1 MNPHYFSKQQET
13 PLHEKKVRV
22 TLRGHLL
29 HFTTGSGV
37 FSKTKIDDG
46 SFLLIEKSDIPETV
60 TNILDLGCGYGPVG
74 IAMAKVFPKAKI
86 VMSDINERAIF
97 LTQKNIRQNKIQN
110 ATAIQSDG
118 FENIKETFDVIL
130 LNPPQ
135 TAGKEICFKLIRE
148 SKDHLNK
155 NGTLQLVARHQ
166 KGGKSLSEYMKVV
179 FGNVKEIAKN
189 KGYRIYVSMNK

>member
-1 MNPHYFSKQQET
+1 
-13 PLHEKKVRV
+13 
-22 TLRGHLL
+22 
-29 HFTTGSGV
+29 
-37 FSKTKIDDG
+37 
-46 SFLLIEKSDIPETV
+46 
-60 TNILDLGCGYGPVG
+60 
-74 IAMAKVFPKAKI
+74 MAKVFPKAKI